1 MRYLLLVPA
10 GARRLS
16 PGTFAIESAFAEHLR
31 ELRGELAPRFT
42 EIVVAMSGLD
52 AASYETVKRGYSEID
67 EAAEGI
73 RLESLYPM
81 QASKLDFAIRAPS
94 IAAHIT
100 RLVQESGF
108 VHSHLS
114 HDLYRPI
121 GAIACAAAVAL
132 KKPCI
137 SVTDIDNRRDAEMNY
152 KLRIWSR
159 RVYLVCKYL
168 YDPLRS
174 RMQHAYVKHLD
185 MVLFKEVQQ
194 VEDFGRGAPH
204 VRFFLDPNFSEDQVL
219 DDAAVEARVAA
230 LSQERPLRV
239 LYFGRF
245 VTYKG
250 VDKML
255 QAVASARAQGAKLR
269 FDLMGD
275 GPERPALEA
284 SVAQLGL
291 SDVVSFIAP
300 RPYGES
306 FFKVLHEHDILLAC
320 PLTGDTPRSTWDA
333 LASGMP
339 VLAFDTPFYKS
350 MGAFTGAVAVTS
362 WPEVEPFAQQLL
374 AFAKDKTQLAPRIR
388 AGVKAA
394 RENSGGAWLKRRV
407 AWVEEL
413 MTKYYGPIRNS
424 PGAPVQGQLRA

>member
-16 PGTFAIESAFAEHLR
+16 SSTFAIESAFAEHLR
-31 ELRGELAPRFT
+31 ELRRELAPRFT
-42 EIVVAMSGLD
+42 EIVVAMSSLD
-52 AASYETVKRGYSEID
+52 AATYETVRRGYSVVD

-73 RLESLYPM
+73 RLASLYPM
-81 QASKLDFAIRAPS
+81 ASSKLDFAVRAPA

-100 RLVQESGF
+100 RLVRDSAL

-132 KKPCI
+132 KKPCL

-152 KLRIWSR
+152 KLGLWSK
-159 RVYLVCKYL
+159 RVYYTCKFL

-194 VEDFGRGAPH
+194 VEDFGHGAPH
-204 VRFFLDPNFSEDQVL
+204 VRFFLDPNFSQDQVL
-219 DDAAVEARVAA
+219 SDSAVEARVSA
-230 LSQERPLRV
+230 LTPERPLRV

-255 QAVASARAQGAKLR
+255 LAVASARAQGANLR

-284 SVAQLGL
+284 MVAQLGL
-291 SDVVSFIAP
+291 SEIVSFIAP
-300 RPYGES
+300 RPYGET
-306 FFKVLHEHDILLAC
+306 FFQVLHEHDLLLAC

-350 MGAFTGAVAVTS
+350 MGAFTGAVDVTP
-362 WPEVEPFAQQLL
+362 WPEVEPIARRLLSFAQ
-374 AFAKDKTQLAPRIR
+374 DKAQLASRIR

-394 RENSGGAWLKRRV
+394 RENSGSDWLKRRV

-413 MTKYYGPIRNS
+413 MAKYYGPL
-424 PGAPVQGQLRA
+424 PAAPHLPALQVQRT